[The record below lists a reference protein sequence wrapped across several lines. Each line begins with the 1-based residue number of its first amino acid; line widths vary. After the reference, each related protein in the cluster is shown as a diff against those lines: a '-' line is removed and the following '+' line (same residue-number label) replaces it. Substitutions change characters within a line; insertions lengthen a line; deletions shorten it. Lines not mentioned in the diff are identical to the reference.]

1 MLQSRVS
8 KIREGEGWRD
18 RALVIIASEISY
30 ATTEEA
36 PRRERREVDFPVP
49 QARSG
54 GEIQYT

>member
-8 KIREGEGWRD
+8 KVREEEGWRD
-18 RALVIIASEISY
+18 RALVIIASEMSY

-36 PRRERREVDFPVP
+36 PRRERREADFPVP

-54 GEIQYT
+54 VGH